1 MMMDD
6 HNGDDDDDYYYW
18 LYSNKN
24 MNKIE
29 LDKVPLMHT
38 PLLTIFRPGMS
49 LTFDLKTQFYIY
61 PQIALKV

>member
-1 MMMDD
+1 
-6 HNGDDDDDYYYW
+6 
-18 LYSNKN
+18 

-29 LDKVPLMHT
+29 LGKVPLMHT